1 MECKLSSKETNSK
14 KTTRKSSRSSK
25 KKVGLFK
32 KKTIKPKVKLDTN
45 KVLVMSIAVIISC
58 IILLVATFIIPVNPN
73 DSNYVA
79 KSSTSQLN
87 SSVEKKSSKEQL
99 KKTQSSKKKTTSSS
113 KTTQKSNKQ
122 AQKQSSSKKEST
134 SNTSSSKGVQPK
146 SDSTKKESSSTK
158 VNSTQSQTS
167 QKKVESQGATSSKK
181 STEVTTPVQP
191 KVDSLYQDFP
201 AANNNATLVFVF
213 DDAGH
218 NVSQLKKFLA
228 LPFPI
233 TIAIL
238 PKLEYSKE
246 SGQLIRSSGKE
257 AILHQPMQ
265 SVNLKINP
273 GPGAIKPE
281 MSVTEIQALL
291 KSNISE
297 VGPVAGLNNH
307 EGSLI
312 TEDETRIG
320 AVLETAN
327 QMGMYFLDSRTSSQ
341 TRVPQAAMSMGYGYY
356 QRDIFLDNQKTKENI
371 ISELKKG
378 LVIANK
384 KGHAIMIGHIW
395 SADILPGVLNEVYPI
410 LKSKGYR
417 FTTVS
422 KSGGLIKP

>member
-1 MECKLSSKETNSK
+1 MSSKETNSK

-122 AQKQSSSKKEST
+122 AQKQSSSKKESP

-417 FTTVS
+417 FSTVS

>member
-1 MECKLSSKETNSK
+1 MSSKETNSK

-58 IILLVATFIIPVNPN
+58 IILLVATFVIPVNLN

-99 KKTQSSKKKTTSSS
+99 KKTQSSKKE
-113 KTTQKSNKQ
+113 TTQKSNKQ

-134 SNTSSSKGVQPK
+134 SNTSSSKEVQPK

-281 MSVTEIQALL
+281 MSVTEIQTLL

>member
-1 MECKLSSKETNSK
+1 MSSKETNSK

>member
-1 MECKLSSKETNSK
+1 MSSKETNSK

-99 KKTQSSKKKTTSSS
+99 KKTQSSKKETTSSS
-113 KTTQKSNKQ
+113 KNTQKSNKQ

-181 STEVTTPVQP
+181 TTEVTTPVQP

>member
-1 MECKLSSKETNSK
+1 MSSKETNSK

-99 KKTQSSKKKTTSSS
+99 KKTQSSKKETTSSS
-113 KTTQKSNKQ
+113 KNTQKSNKQ